1 MDQKFLYFLHIFGK
15 QTHVVNKL
23 DKNILKLGSRVKMG
37 GGGGGTKWDLI
48 LFRQTHPESV
58 SRALKLPICQRIFTL
73 FPKSQK
79 ILMMTS
85 ENAI

>member
-1 MDQKFLYFLHIFGK
+1 M
-15 QTHVVNKL
+15 
-23 DKNILKLGSRVKMG
+23 LKWG

-48 LFRQTHPESV
+48 LFRQTHPENV
-58 SRALKLPICQRIFTL
+58 RRTLKLPVCQRIFTL

-85 ENAI
+85 ENAISRNFARDFMSFTSVNPALTSSLILNIFV